1 MDYRDAIEIAR
12 KVPGTLVTRD
22 DNGGFIVRRADGTL
36 VEGHKLASDET
47 ALLRQEN
54 ERYQNNYDELF
65 AQLNQTKQNYF
76 TKLTDLEETID
87 LLKRSLNTLQ
97 KEHSSAINNVKELE
111 EKLAKVSNDEWER
124 IKIADEQARL
134 ENAKARKA
142 ERHIQQCACLGEV
155 ENCTRC
161 NGRGSYTADGYGN
174 PI

>member
-22 DNGGFIVRRADGTL
+22 EYGGFIVRRADGSL
-36 VEGHKLASDET
+36 VEGHEPASDEIT
-47 ALLRQEN
+47 LLRQEN

-65 AQLNQTKQNYF
+65 AQLNQTKQNYL
-76 TKLTDLEETID
+76 TKLTGLEETID
-87 LLKRSLNTLQ
+87 QLKSSLNTLQ
-97 KEHSSAINNVKELE
+97 AEHSSAINNLKELE
-111 EKLAKVSNDEWER
+111 KKLAKVSNDEWER

-155 ENCTRC
+155 ENCARC